1 MDRTVYKGAY
11 TESLSKYWNG
21 DILAFAPFG
30 EHDGYLEYEEFSL
43 FTITVRSIP
52 TIARVTRAIETTLR
66 VGAITICM
74 AIMWTTLTFVDIC
87 MKMNVFQGHVI
98 FKTL

>member
-1 MDRTVYKGAY
+1 MFFDNGSLVYKGAY
-11 TESLSKYWNG
+11 TKSLSKNIELVTFWH
-21 DILAFAPFG
+21 LL
-30 EHDGYLEYEEFSL
+30 YLENMIAIWKYQKLSL

-74 AIMWTTLTFVDIC
+74 AIM
-87 MKMNVFQGHVI
+87 
-98 FKTL
+98 